1 MKKLY
6 APWRSSYTTETTRG
20 KHDDSTPEDC
30 AFCTKF
36 NMEDDAKHFILAR
49 SKHHAILLNLYPYNA
64 GHLLIVPYAHV
75 KNMDDLSH
83 EARIELIELLTQS
96 ITILKNTLNAEGI
109 NVGLNLGKAS
119 GAGIPSH
126 IHWHTLPRWHGDT
139 NFLPLLADTKAVSYD
154 LEVMYKKLIEP
165 FQKLL
170 LNEVKL

>member
-6 APWRSSYTTETTRG
+6 APWRSSYTTDTTRG

-36 NMEDDAKHFILAR
+36 KTQDDAKSYILAR
-49 SKHHAILLNLYPYNA
+49 FKHFAVLLNLYPYNA
-64 GHLLIVPYAHV
+64 GHLLVIPYAHIR
-75 KNMDDLSH
+75 NLDDLSTESH
-83 EARIELIELLTQS
+83 SELMQLLTES
-96 ITILKNTLNAEGI
+96 INVLKNTLKAEGV

-126 IHWHTLPRWHGDT
+126 LHWHVLPRWHGDT

-154 LEVMYKKLIEP
+154 LEVMYKQLAEP
-165 FQKLL
+165 FQKITIRS
-170 LNEVKL
+170 